1 MGTDTLG
8 QRLTSAFAKVKAY
21 HELGVSALLTPEEVS
36 VLLGISSKTL
46 ANWRWRRQGP
56 PYIKLTPRKVRYPVK
71 SLLSWLEENQK
82 YGGRLYDALSDEQA
96 RFD

>member
-1 MGTDTLG
+1 MGTDALG

-21 HELGVSALLTPEEVS
+21 HELGVNALLTPEEVS
-36 VLLGISSKTL
+36 VLLGVSKGTL
-46 ANWRWRRQGP
+46 SNWRWRGEGP
-56 PYIKLTPRKVRYPVK
+56 PFIRLKRRKVRYPVK